1 MSVALGCRDLNV
13 RLPGQALPVLRGAE
27 TTVRPGE
34 TCGVFG
40 RSGSGKTTLLRTVA
54 GLIPWSHPAEVGGSV
69 VLDGEDVG
77 DLDPA
82 QRAHLL
88 ATCLDRPE
96 AQLFLATPRH
106 ELAAARR
113 LHGEPAHLDQV
124 VAALGV
130 GPLLDRRTLE
140 LSSGERQR
148 VLLAVA
154 LAAAPRP
161 VLLDEPTAHLDEAA
175 VSSLAALLG
184 ALGRGGGAVLAIEQ
198 AGWRLGEAVQTWSEL
213 RDGEL
218 AVAPAPSPPSL
229 PAPAPR
235 RDDVVL
241 AASGLVIARGRQPL
255 LSDVAFELRAGEIVL
270 LTGPNGAGK
279 STLARALAGHAL
291 AAGARVTAGK
301 RWLRRPGRV
310 ALMLPAAELQLFADT
325 VLGELALAGVTP
337 AVAAEV
343 LHRNRLD
350 GLAGRAPW
358 TLSRGERQRLVHAA
372 LDVAEPQVMILDEPG
387 QGLDPQD
394 LGDLGA
400 LIRSRAEGGRAYL
413 IATHRRELA
422 AIAHRR
428 LRIVDGHVL
437 EDGP

>member
-1 MSVALGCRDLNV
+1 MSVALCCEDLAV
-13 RLPGQALPVLRGAE
+13 RLPGQALPVLRGAGM
-27 TTVRPGE
+27 TVRAGE

-40 RSGSGKTTLLRTVA
+40 RSGSGKTTLLRAVA
-54 GLIPWSHPAEVGGSV
+54 GLIPWSRHAEVRGSV
-69 VLDGEDVG
+69 LLDGEDVG

-106 ELAAARR
+106 EFAAARR
-113 LHGEPAHLDQV
+113 LHGESAHLDEV
-124 VAALGV
+124 VEALGV
-130 GPLLDRRTLE
+130 GPLLDRRILE

-161 VLLDEPTAHLDEAA
+161 ILLDEPTAHLDETA
-175 VSSLAALLG
+175 VTSLAALLG
-184 ALGRGGGAVLAIEQ
+184 ALGRSGGAVIAIEQ
-198 AGWRLGEAVQTWSEL
+198 AGWRLGNAVSTWSEL
-213 RDGEL
+213 RDGTL
-218 AVAPAPSPPSL
+218 ATAPAPSPPSL

-235 RDDVVL
+235 GDEVVL
-241 AASGLVIARGRQPL
+241 AASGLVIARGGRPI

-291 AAGARVTAGK
+291 AAGARVTGGR

-310 ALMLPAAELQLFADT
+310 ALVLPTAELQLFADT

-337 AVAAEV
+337 ATAAEV

-372 LDVAEPQVMILDEPG
+372 LDVVEPQVMIMDEPG

-394 LGDLGA
+394 LADLAA
-400 LIRSRAEGGRAYL
+400 LIRSRAERGRAYL
-413 IATHRRELA
+413 IATHRRELSV
-422 AIAHRR
+422 IAHRR
-428 LRIVDGHVL
+428 LRIVGGQVC
-437 EDGP
+437 EDGS